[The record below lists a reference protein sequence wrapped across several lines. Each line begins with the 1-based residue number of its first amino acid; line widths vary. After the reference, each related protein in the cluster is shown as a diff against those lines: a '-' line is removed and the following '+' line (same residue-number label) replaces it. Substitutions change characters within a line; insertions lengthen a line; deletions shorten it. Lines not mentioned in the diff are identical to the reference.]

1 MSSNQQLDG
10 EVEQEVDPQ
19 MEPQHVEVPRK
30 KKRRRGCK
38 GGKGGKSKNFQ
49 KIFIS
54 VTGSSHANFNHYFPQ
69 LLKAKLSNDKRFECP
84 ANGWFDCRGGRTLLE
99 IDLEELTSFL
109 EQISPFPN
117 LQIFVIGGNDLR
129 NLVSPEL
136 VVNRFREIV
145 QSCLNIQ
152 RLQILIC
159 GIIPSPPNENTANPE
174 KNLKAQFVECNQ
186 LLRELELEFPEK
198 VTFLD
203 VAKSLTDE
211 HGDIRMEFYEQ
222 KYQSDVHL
230 SKRGCQI
237 LVDLLY
243 RKMCGGIGKF

>member
-1 MSSNQQLDG
+1 MG
-10 EVEQEVDPQ
+10 
-19 MEPQHVEVPRK
+19 
-30 KKRRRGCK
+30 
-38 GGKGGKSKNFQ
+38 
-49 KIFIS
+49 
-54 VTGSSHANFNHYFPQ
+54 
-69 LLKAKLSNDKRFECP
+69 
-84 ANGWFDCRGGRTLLE
+84 
-99 IDLEELTSFL
+99 
-109 EQISPFPN
+109 N

-174 KNLKAQFVECNQ
+174 MNLKAQFVECNQ

-211 HGDIRMEFYEQ
+211 HGDVIMEYYEQ
-222 KYQSDVHL
+222 NYETDCHL
-230 SKRGCQI
+230 SKTGCQI
-237 LVDLLY
+237 FVDILY
-243 RKMCGGIGKF
+243 KKMCGGICKF

>member
-1 MSSNQQLDG
+1 MQAQAARPVQSGSQ
-10 EVEQEVDPQ
+10 
-19 MEPQHVEVPRK
+19 K
-30 KKRRRGCK
+30 KKQRRGYK
-38 GGKGGKSKNFQ
+38 GGKGGKSKNRQ
-49 KIFIS
+49 KIFVS

-69 LLKAKLSNDKRFECP
+69 LLQAKLSNDIRFECP
-84 ANGWFDCRGGRTLLE
+84 ANGWFYCRGGRNLLE
-99 IDLEELTSFL
+99 IDLEEITSFL

-129 NLVSPEL
+129 NSVSPEL
-136 VVNRFREIV
+136 VVDHFREIV

-174 KNLKAQFVECNQ
+174 KYLKAQFVECNQ

-203 VAKSLTDE
+203 VAKPLTDE
-211 HGDIRMEFYEQ
+211 HGNIRMEFYEQ

>member
-1 MSSNQQLDG
+1 MSNQQVDGQVEPQVEPKLD
-10 EVEQEVDPQ
+10 
-19 MEPQHVEVPRK
+19 QHVEVPRK

-38 GGKGGKSKNFQ
+38 GGKSKNFH

-129 NLVSPEL
+129 DLVSPEL

-174 KNLKAQFVECNQ
+174 MNLKAQFVECNQ

-243 RKMCGGIGKF
+243 KKMCGGIGKF